1 MSFLAS
7 GLVMDRSS
15 ACSPWSLLSI
25 ERLLY
30 AKRSAVLCLVAQLC
44 LTLCEPSRLLCL
56 WRFSRQEYW
65 SGLPCPPP
73 GDLPTLGIEARSP
86 TLWADSLSVESQG
99 KPKNTG
105 VGSLSLLQG
114 IFPTQESNRGLLS
127 CRQILYQLSCHISP
141 SILPGGCKD
150 GAHSGP
156 LEASLPGEAGLVEPP
171 SHAFYGILTTAGEV
185 GTRGCESAELDWN
198 SGLPDSR
205 LIFSLHVVPQL
216 PFLKPTRL
224 CPAGGGLHRALLK
237 EGEAEGGGQRAGGR
251 SRVCC

>member
-1 MSFLAS
+1 M
-7 GLVMDRSS
+7 G
-15 ACSPWSLLSI
+15 
-25 ERLLY
+25 
-30 AKRSAVLCLVAQLC
+30 
-44 LTLCEPSRLLCL
+44 
-56 WRFSRQEYW
+56 
-65 SGLPCPPP
+65 
-73 GDLPTLGIEARSP
+73 
-86 TLWADSLSVESQG
+86 SV
-99 KPKNTG
+99 
-105 VGSLSLLQG
+105 SLLQG

-251 SRVCC
+251 SRACC